1 MIEDGLAIES
11 RATVIVVDPTA
22 TPQKVGKAFPNIDAS
37 RFRIIPHEPQLR
49 HRVGGHHVDV
59 TFLQLGPQVPPWA

>member
-37 RFRIIPHEPQLR
+37 MFRIIPQRFCEEGTMERIEEELR
-49 HRVGGHHVDV
+49 SSLVRR
-59 TFLQLGPQVPPWA
+59 PSN